1 MPYVTEGPTGE
12 VAQTDMIKHLFGVKG
27 PSGFGSASTAEK
39 VAKNW
44 DGSGKVSWKQQIH
57 AWRAL
62 QKQCLGA
69 TYDIYSANECPCS
82 VFGVVSL

>member
-12 VAQTDMIKHLFGVKG
+12 VAQTDMIKHLLGRKG

-44 DGSGKVSWKQQIH
+44 DGSGKVSRKQHVQQQPSLIAPVH
-57 AWRAL
+57 AVHSLR
-62 QKQCLGA
+62 
-69 TYDIYSANECPCS
+69 NECNDMYI
-82 VFGVVSL
+82 GQDHR